1 MCGSSAD
8 DFDFFIGRWNV
19 VNEQLRKRFAGCDE
33 WDRFPATS
41 SCRKL
46 LGGAAHIDEIDI
58 PAKSLSGINL
68 AVFNGAE
75 RSWSLYWMDNRS
87 RVFFPPL
94 TGRFEAGR
102 GTFYADDTDEG
113 RPVKVR
119 FLWLASDSE
128 PRWEQAFSIDGG
140 ASWETNWIMTFTR
153 APVQGIGRS

>member
-1 MCGSSAD
+1 MSGNSSAD
-8 DFDFFIGRWNV
+8 DFDFFIGRWSV
-19 VNEQLRKRFAGCDE
+19 VNEQLRKRFAGSDD
-33 WDRFPATS
+33 WDTFPATS

-46 LGGAAHIDEIDI
+46 LGGAAHMDEIDI

-68 AVFNGAE
+68 AVFNDAD

-102 GTFYADDTDEG
+102 GVFYADDTDEG

-119 FLWLASDSE
+119 FLWMASDSQ

-140 ASWETNWIMTFTR
+140 ASWETNWVMKFTR
-153 APVQGIGRS
+153 AD